1 MKKSEI
7 EILIPTFNEA
17 DNIEAVIKELN
28 SNGFFNITLLDANST
43 DLTVDIGKKFNCKII
58 SDNEKIKGFGGSVI
72 NGLNKLE
79 NDYFCIFDGDGSF
92 NPTDIVKMRNKILD
106 GYDFVFASRYVNGEV
121 SADDDIFSKFGNYF
135 FTKIVRIL
143 FGINTSDV
151 LFLYALGKKSNIQKM
166 QLIQKDYS
174 ICSEFI
180 IKAYKNFKST
190 EILSKERKRLHGQS
204 KVNKVLA
211 GLTLFINIIKLRI
224 SIK

>member
-1 MKKSEI
+1 MDNI

-17 DNIEAVIKELN
+17 ENIEAVIKELN
-28 SNGFFNITLLDANST
+28 SNGFFNITLLDANSS

-58 SDNEKIKGFGGSVI
+58 SDNEKIKGFGGSLI

-92 NPTDIVKMRNKILD
+92 NPKDIIKMKNKILD
-106 GYDFVFASRYVNGEV
+106 GYDFVFASRYINGEI
-121 SADDDIFSKFGNYF
+121 SDDDDIFSKFGNYF

-143 FGINTSDV
+143 FSINTSDA
-151 LFLYALGKKSNIQKM
+151 LFLYVLGKKSNIQKM

-180 IKAYKNFKST
+180 IKAYKNFQST

-211 GLTLFINIIKLRI
+211 GLTLFINIIKLKI